1 MGTGDRSRVRREA
14 LKEAARRAVVEHGTN
29 VRLVQ
34 VAQAAGV
41 TSGAILYHYPDLD
54 QLLLE
59 AQHAGMERFYEA
71 RRAAVADVDDP
82 VPALVSLV
90 RLGLPTA
97 PDDPDVRL
105 LCELGGSAGRDH
117 VIAALLTSLYDRQV
131 SLYESVLDAGRRD
144 GTFRLSQPV
153 RTIARTIVALEDAYG
168 YRIVARHPTL
178 DYATAVTLVLDYA
191 RLATGHPLE
200 VVASA
205 GEEHSVAD

>member
-41 TSGAILYHYPDLD
+41 TSGAVLYHYPDLD

-71 RRAAVADVDDP
+71 RRAAVADVVDP
-82 VPALVSLV
+82 VRALVSLV
-90 RLGLPTA
+90 HLGLPAA

-117 VIAALLTSLYDRQV
+117 VIATLLTSLYDRQV
-131 SLYESVLDAGRRD
+131 SLYESVVDAGRRA
-144 GTFRLSQPV
+144 GVFRPSQPV

-178 DYATAVTLVLDYA
+178 DYDAAVALVLDYA
-191 RLATGHPLE
+191 RLATGHPLP
-200 VVASA
+200 VGSST
-205 GEEHSVAD
+205 GEEHAVAG